1 MKVVW
6 GAATHVGM
14 LRQQNEDAFIAQDDL
29 FVVADGMG
37 GHNAGEVASA
47 LAIDSMKRAAV
58 GGFSSQESVV
68 AGVNA
73 ANAAIHAA
81 SGGQSDQR
89 GMGTTLAAVIPLP
102 AHGDEP
108 QRMVVTN
115 VGDSRVYL
123 WRAGELKQVSVD
135 HSYVQ
140 ELLSEGL
147 VTAEEARVHPRRN
160 IVTRALGI
168 EGDVNADV
176 WVVPMLVGDRYV
188 VCSDGLVDEVDD
200 AELAGI
206 VGGNH
211 SAQTVAQQLV
221 DAANSNGGRDNITVV
236 VVDVADDTIAVESP
250 ATTPSDVPTNPRA
263 SRKRKVLAAA
273 AVVVLLSLG
282 LGVTSWW
289 ARDGYFVG
297 FNGSG
302 DDAELVVFK
311 GQPRQVLWF
320 SPTVRVR
327 TGVARSEVFPALA
340 NDIDEQPT
348 YSSLARAQAFV
359 LSIRDVVAAQASDS
373 SD

>member
-160 IVTRALGI
+160 IVTRA
-168 EGDVNADV
+168 
-176 WVVPMLVGDRYV
+176 
-188 VCSDGLVDEVDD
+188 
-200 AELAGI
+200 
-206 VGGNH
+206 
-211 SAQTVAQQLV
+211 
-221 DAANSNGGRDNITVV
+221 
-236 VVDVADDTIAVESP
+236 
-250 ATTPSDVPTNPRA
+250 
-263 SRKRKVLAAA
+263 
-273 AVVVLLSLG
+273 
-282 LGVTSWW
+282 
-289 ARDGYFVG
+289 
-297 FNGSG
+297 
-302 DDAELVVFK
+302 
-311 GQPRQVLWF
+311 
-320 SPTVRVR
+320 
-327 TGVARSEVFPALA
+327 
-340 NDIDEQPT
+340 
-348 YSSLARAQAFV
+348 
-359 LSIRDVVAAQASDS
+359 
-373 SD
+373 